1 LRRHKDDRAMA
12 KLPDDKVSESEE
24 NAAAL
29 RPRAEIAR
37 WTHQEPCAEAAANS
51 PEISLY
57 LSLHCPRCGQFA
69 AFDSQG
75 GPRRCL
81 LEAAP
86 LHAYLLDRSHHS
98 HNH

>member
-1 LRRHKDDRAMA
+1 MRKPPEDETL
-12 KLPDDKVSESEE
+12 ESEE
-24 NAAAL
+24 TAGPPQ
-29 RPRAEIAR
+29 PRAEVTR
-37 WTHQEPCAEAAANS
+37 WTHQDPCSEAQANS

-69 AFDSQG
+69 AFDSEG

-81 LEAAP
+81 LDAAP
-86 LHAYLLDRSHHS
+86 VHSYLLDRKHHV